1 MKANVTK
8 KDLQKALAQTANKKI
23 ENSEKL
29 TEKEVEALQTTA
41 QDRQLAFCDSFK
53 KALAKRKDVDLKK
66 VSSKNNCTIKT
77 ADNVTAE
84 ICRKERYTAIYTVR
98 CTDKTE
104 RDKLLKSFKDSKELH
119 TCTTKKYLDSKE
131 TRIELILESNE
142 VNKAFIDNI
151 VTACNELAKTRKAM
165 KKAK

>member
-1 MKANVTK
+1 MKTNVTK
-8 KDLQKALAQTANKKI
+8 KDLQKALTQAANKKI
-23 ENSEKL
+23 ANSEKL
-29 TEKEVEALQTTA
+29 TKKEVEALQTTA
-41 QDRQLAFCDSFK
+41 QDRQLEFCDSLK
-53 KALAKRKDVDLKK
+53 KALERRNDVDLKK

-98 CTDKTE
+98 CTDTAE

-119 TCTTKKYLDSKE
+119 TCSTKKYLDSKE

-142 VNKAFIDNI
+142 VNKAFIDTI
-151 VTACNELAKTRKAM
+151 VTACNELAKSRKAM